1 MNDFGL
7 TEKIIENISDFQH
20 LNENFE
26 SVKSFVITF
35 IIFATLNIIS
45 IIVNLVMQFKLKN
58 KDKEIIKFNLRESER
73 IKILFR
79 LYELLEQLTYYC
91 EEDRETYIEK
101 ANQINQFITKNKLY
115 IDKSYINIAQEMND
129 YFLTVIGDY
138 RKKDYKNEMRLLDEY
153 TKQFNK

>member
-101 ANQINQFITKNKLY
+101 AQSGNLNIGYNHE
-115 IDKSYINIAQEMND
+115 IDFLLKYCLLEKAVYELGYELNSRPRWAVIPLRGIQSIMN
-129 YFLTVIGDY
+129 Y
-138 RKKDYKNEMRLLDEY
+138 
-153 TKQFNK
+153 